1 MSKLKIRYDSYY
13 RQEDDAPIPAFKV
26 SFTKDLLKEDFERYV
41 SFQEFEGAK
50 LYEYDEKEYDL
61 YVEPLH
67 ESGYDI
73 VVLATGEK
81 LLFYSF
87 DLDYEEENNEL
98 R

>member
-1 MSKLKIRYDSYY
+1 MSKVKIRYDSYY
-13 RQEDDAPIPAFKV
+13 LQEDDDPIPSFKKV
-26 SFTKDLLKEDFERYV
+26 SFTKDSLKEDFERYV
-41 SFQEFEGAK
+41 SSQEFAGAK

-61 YVEPLH
+61 YVKELH

-87 DLDYEEENNEL
+87 DLDYEE
-98 R
+98 